1 MENSKIICRKCK
13 GNHLTIKCGKDG
25 ANTIEKLME
34 VETPKQIDITS
45 DKSTYKTS
53 EKTNYKTSDN
63 TKTTYQTEDKPYFKR
78 EFNRDTKYGKAKITN
93 LPTDLSEEDLLEL
106 LYEWGT
112 VKRLKVL
119 NYSESSTA
127 YIDFRN
133 EEEVDYFIKA
143 LDKTPFGNL
152 IITVEKLLE

>member
-34 VETPKQIDITS
+34 VETPKQIDV
-45 DKSTYKTS
+45 TS
-53 EKTNYKTSDN
+53 EKKTYYNKSSDI
-63 TKTTYQTEDKPYFKR
+63 TKTTHQTEDKPYFKR
-78 EFNRDTKYGKAKITN
+78 EYTRDTKYGKAKITN

>member
-34 VETPKQIDITS
+34 VETPKHVDT
-45 DKSTYKTS
+45 TS
-53 EKTNYKTSDN
+53 EKTTYKTLDKTNTTDN
-63 TKTTYQTEDKPYFKR
+63 TKSTYQTEDKPYVKR
-78 EFNRDTKYGKAKITN
+78 EYTRDTKYGKAKMTN
-93 LPTDLSEEDLLEL
+93 LPTDISEEELLEL
-106 LYEWGT
+106 LFEWGT

-119 NYSESSTA
+119 NYKESSTA

-133 EEEVDYFIKA
+133 EEEVDYFIKRR
-143 LDKTPFGNL
+143 
-152 IITVEKLLE
+152 